1 MCIFVLC
8 YIFLFKKIYE
18 RILGMELIG
27 QKVTHKIYKRGIITN
42 CSEKDINV
50 KFDGNEKEIRFE
62 YPKCF
67 NSFLT
72 LENPAALEKVKS
84 DLINKFE
91 QDRIKKENERIQR
104 ENKRIISE
112 MNRSKARDNS
122 VKDTPVIR
130 FKSYNDFCEHYTQK
144 IASEVAH
151 LRHNGGKR
159 ITVYDGRFISR
170 QGFRFFYEFDTDTEL
185 NYPDG
190 TQITLYVS
198 IKNDSVQG
206 GSEVK
211 GMLETCSEFTV
222 IISTDADLGHSE
234 DTEISSLEFSVES
247 WHLLSALNE
256 RLALL
261 RNKSNNITDALVT
274 QGFNQ
279 IEYGAKISTGQE
291 TAVGITLKQPITF
304 IWGPPGT
311 GKTETLA
318 KIAIHH
324 MKKGN
329 KILMLSYSNVSVD
342 AAIQRLFKLF
352 PQSNPGDILRYG
364 YPKDNDI
371 NESQFKSSFNFA
383 LSLCPELV
391 EKRKELM
398 NESKKYGKTDPKR
411 KEISKKIREIREAL
425 AEKEIDSLKK
435 AKFVATTVSKAVVD
449 KKLTEIPFDVVIFDE
464 ASMSYI
470 PQIIFGASLAK
481 KHFVCMGDF
490 CQLPPIVQG
499 DHSESLSVDIF
510 RYCGISDAVERN
522 CGHKWLCMLDTQYR
536 MHPEIANFASVT
548 MYHGLLKT
556 ASGIK
561 EKRDEI
567 QEAVPELK
575 KAYGIADL
583 SYMMSTCIPMKDHS
597 RVNIL
602 SAFIS
607 FALAERAYNKGFN
620 VGIIAPYTSQ
630 AGLLNSMALDMAEK
644 LGEKRTIPCAT
655 VHQFQ
660 GSEQDV
666 IVYDSTDCYR
676 LTYPGILLTSTKD
689 NYANKLFNVAMT
701 RARGKF
707 VAVTNAKYMIDK
719 GVKNN
724 LMFGQLITKS
734 RAESG
739 VDGYFLEYFKTGDDS
754 ILKFYNQVNAGDA
767 FIDDIMTANHSIYID
782 IPDKPM
788 NDTTFYEK
796 LMRVINEK
804 KKNNVKVVVRAEKR
818 ASLPVSLRSI
828 AIEHS
833 FSMNP
838 VAVIDKSVTWYGMP
852 WSEAVFKTENGSIQT
867 KFHPIIRF
875 VGRKTSR
882 KIYGLL
888 EMNKTTDESVE
899 LLDKEEPNTLAQYI
913 LKHEKCPICKKTM
926 QMKRG
931 KSGKFFLS
939 CTGYPT
945 CTHTSFL
952 SRDLVEDYLYI
963 PESSESKTLVSRL
976 KCNKCNTSLEAKLG
990 RYGLYV
996 QCCGISQH
1004 KYKLNE
1010 I

>member
-1 MCIFVLC
+1 
-8 YIFLFKKIYE
+8 
-18 RILGMELIG
+18 MELIG
-27 QKVTHKIYKRGIITN
+27 LKVVHKTFKNGVITGHQGNII
-42 CSEKDINV
+42 IV
-50 KFDGNEKEIRFE
+50 KFKENGNEMKFL
-62 YPKCF
+62 YPDCF
-67 NSFLT
+67 KTYLT
-72 LENPAALEKVKS
+72 LENSNAIEKVKFDTAS
-84 DLINKFE
+84 KIE
-91 QDRIKKENERIQR
+91 QEKIKKENERIQR
-104 ENKRIISE
+104 ENNRIISE
-112 MNRSKARDNS
+112 MNRSKTKGS
-122 VKDTPVIR
+122 VVKDTPVIR
-130 FKSYNDFCEHYTQK
+130 FKSYNEFCDHYSQK
-144 IASEVAH
+144 IASEVAF
-151 LRHNGGKR
+151 LRRNGGKR
-159 ITVYDGRFISR
+159 ITVYDGRYLSR
-170 QGFRFFYEFDTDTEL
+170 QGLRFSYEFDTDTEL

-198 IKNDSVQG
+198 LKKDSVQG
-206 GSEVK
+206 EVEVK
-211 GMLETCSEFTV
+211 GILENCSEFTV

-247 WHLLSALNE
+247 WRLLNTLNE
-256 RLALL
+256 RLVLL
-261 RNKSNNITDALVT
+261 RNKNNYIADALVT

-279 IEYGAKISTGQE
+279 IEYGAKLSTGQE
-291 TAVGITLKQPITF
+291 TAVDMTLKQPITF
-304 IWGPPGT
+304 IWGPPGS

-318 KIAIHH
+318 KIAIQHI
-324 MKKGN
+324 KKGN

-342 AAIQRLFKLF
+342 AAIQRVFKLF
-352 PQSNPGDILRYG
+352 PQSNLGDILRYG

-383 LSLCPELV
+383 LYLCPELV
-391 EKRKELM
+391 KKRKDLM

-425 AEKEIDSLKK
+425 AEKEIDSIKK
-435 AKFVATTVSKAVVD
+435 ARFVATTVSKAVVD

-481 KHFVCMGDF
+481 KHFVCMGDY

-499 DHSESLSVDIF
+499 DRSESLSVDIF

-522 CGHKWLCMLDTQYR
+522 CGHKWLCMLDIQYR

-607 FALAERAYNKGFN
+607 FALAERAYNNGFN

-644 LGEKRTIPCAT
+644 IGEKRTIPCAT

-666 IVYDSTDCYR
+666 IVYDATDCYR
-676 LTYPGILLTSTKD
+676 QTYPGILLTSTKD

-719 GVKNN
+719 GVKTN
-724 LMFGQLITKS
+724 LMFGQLISKS
-734 RAESG
+734 RVESG
-739 VDGYFLEYFKTGDDS
+739 VDGYSLEYFKTDVDS
-754 ILKFYNQVNAGDA
+754 CLKFYRQANAGDA
-767 FIDDIMTANHSIYID
+767 FLDDISAANKLVYID

-788 NDTTFYEK
+788 NDTAFYEK
-796 LMRVINEK
+796 LIRIIDEK
-804 KKNNVKVVVRAEKR
+804 KKNNVKVVIRAEKR
-818 ASLPVSLRSI
+818 SSLPLSIRSI

-875 VGRKTSR
+875 AGRKASR

-899 LLDKEEPNTLAQYI
+899 LLDEEEPNTLAQYI
-913 LKHEKCPICKKTM
+913 LKHEKCPICNKPM
-926 QMKRG
+926 QMKKS

-939 CTGYPT
+939 CTGYPA
-945 CTHTSFL
+945 CTQTSFL
-952 SRDLVEDYLYI
+952 SVDLVEEYLYV
-963 PESSESKTLVSRL
+963 PKPDGSKVLVARC
-976 KCNKCNTSLEAKLG
+976 KCNKCDTSLEAKLG
-990 RYGLYV
+990 QYGLYI
-996 QCCGISQH
+996 QCCGLNRH
-1004 KYKLNE
+1004 KYKPDE

>member
-1 MCIFVLC
+1 
-8 YIFLFKKIYE
+8 
-18 RILGMELIG
+18 MELIG
-27 QKVTHKIYKRGIITN
+27 QRVMHKTYKRGVITGHQGSII
-42 CSEKDINV
+42 IV
-50 KFDGNEKEIRFE
+50 KFEANEKEVKFP
-62 YPKCF
+62 YPDCF
-67 NSFLT
+67 KSFLT
-72 LENPAALEKVKS
+72 LENSNAIAKVKADTVS
-84 DLINKFE
+84 KIE
-91 QDRIKKENERIQR
+91 QDKIKKENERIQR
-104 ENKRIISE
+104 ENNRIISE
-112 MNRSKARDNS
+112 MNRSKPKGNG

-130 FKSYNDFCEHYTQK
+130 FKSYNDFCDHYTQK
-144 IASEVAH
+144 ISSEVAF
-151 LRHNGGKR
+151 LRRNGCKR
-159 ITVYDGRFISR
+159 ITVYDGRYISR
-170 QGFRFFYEFDTDTEL
+170 QGLRFSYEFDTDTEL

-198 IKNDSVQG
+198 IKNDSVQDQT
-206 GSEVK
+206 EVK
-211 GMLETCSEFTV
+211 GILENCSEFTV

-247 WHLLSALNE
+247 WRLLSTLND
-256 RLALL
+256 RLVLL
-261 RNKSNNITDALVT
+261 RNKNNYITDALVT

-279 IEYGAKISTGQE
+279 IEYGAKLSTGQE
-291 TAVGITLKQPITF
+291 TAVDMTLKQPITF

-311 GKTETLA
+311 GKTEALA
-318 KIAIHH
+318 KIAIQHI
-324 MKKGN
+324 KKEN

-391 EKRKELM
+391 KKRKELM

-607 FALAERAYNKGFN
+607 FALAERAYNNGFN

-644 LGEKRTIPCAT
+644 IGEKRTIPCAT

-666 IVYDSTDCYR
+666 IVYDATDCYR
-676 LTYPGILLTSTKD
+676 QTYPGILLTSTKD

-724 LMFGQLITKS
+724 LMFGQLISKS
-734 RAESG
+734 RIESG
-739 VDGYFLEYFKTGDDS
+739 VDGNSLEYFKTDVDS
-754 ILKFYNQVNAGDA
+754 CLKFYRQTNAGDA
-767 FIDDIMTANHSIYID
+767 FLDDISAAIKSVYID
-782 IPDKPM
+782 IPDKPL
-788 NDTTFYEK
+788 NDSSFYEK
-796 LMRVINEK
+796 LIHVINEK

-818 ASLPVSLRSI
+818 TSLPLSLRSI

-899 LLDKEEPNTLAQYI
+899 LLDDEEPNTLAQYI
-913 LKHEKCPICKKTM
+913 LKHEKCPICKKPM

-939 CTGYPT
+939 CTGYPA
-945 CTHTSFL
+945 CTQTKLL
-952 SRDLVEDYLYI
+952 SVDLVEEYLYV
-963 PESSESKTLVSRL
+963 PKFPGSKTLVARC
-976 KCNKCNTSLEAKLG
+976 KCNKCDTSLEARLG
-990 RYGLYV
+990 QYGLYI
-996 QCCGISQH
+996 QCCGLNRH
-1004 KYKLNE
+1004 KYKPDE